1 MLRVACCALRVT
13 CFALRVA
20 CFALRVASYALR
32 GENQTNPKYNTSV
45 VCHPFSVFCHLSS
58 DICPLASE
66 RRFPGLGSFQIFF
79 LLFFLFG
86 CNQLFQVFN
95 KINGNLI
102 LGISELIR
110 HLGDD

>member
-1 MLRVACCALRVT
+1 MDSKCSNIIYVPGCVLRVSGCE
-13 CFALRVA
+13 LRVA
-20 CFALRVASYALR
+20 CFELRVASCALR
-32 GENQTNPKYNTSV
+32 GEIQTNPKSAIQN
-45 VCHPFSVFCHLSS
+45 PK
-58 DICPLASE
+58 SE
-66 RRFPGLGSFQIFF
+66 GRFPGLGSFQIFF

-86 CNQLFQVFN
+86 RNQLFQVFN